1 MKNQILAISLAA
13 LALTACNKN
22 GAEDSQAIIDPVA
35 MASFTADIRT
45 AAASRANAEGTAF
58 ANGDKVGIVPIKST
72 GVDTPQYNTLY
83 TFDGTQFVANPPY
96 WFRDRSDVTF
106 NAYYPYTKDGIAD
119 DDTIA
124 IDTKAENQKAA
135 EDGWRLND
143 ILFATASTNV
153 SSPTVSYTDGNAFT
167 HQLSKLTLT
176 FKAGDGIADLSALQ
190 NYTIGS
196 LVTKG
201 SFNAVTGTLSLDA
214 EDVGG
219 NLTMAV
225 SGTATTELAAT
236 SLIILPQTLSTGAL
250 NLSVTFHDQI
260 YKATLSLTDG
270 LNAGK
275 HYTFNVTIQS
285 TGLVLGV
292 PTIVDWETVAGDD
305 TDVKMPNE
313 VD

>member
-13 LALTACNKN
+13 LALTACDKN

-45 AAASRANAEGTAF
+45 AAASRANAERTAF

-83 TFDGTQFVANPPY
+83 TFNGTQFVANPPY

-106 NAYYPYTKDGIAD
+106 NAYYPYTEDGIATD
-119 DDTIA
+119 GTIA

-135 EDGWRLND
+135 ADGWRLND
-143 ILFATASTNV
+143 ILFATAGTNV

-167 HQLSKLTLT
+167 HQLSKITLT
-176 FKAGDGIADLSALQ
+176 FKAGDGITDLSALQ
-190 NYTIGS
+190 SYTIGS

-214 EDVGG
+214 DAAAGD
-219 NLTMAV
+219 LTMTV
-225 SGTATTELAAT
+225 SGTNTTNLVAT
-236 SLIILPQTLSTGAL
+236 SLILLPQALSSESL

-260 YKATLSLTDG
+260 YKAILSLKDG
-270 LNAGK
+270 LKAGK
-275 HYTFNVTIQS
+275 HHTFNVTVQS

-292 PTIVDWETVAGDD
+292 PEIVDWETAPGED
-305 TDVKMPNE
+305 TDVRMP
-313 VD
+313 DDLG